1 MIFGRDAEEPPLAFF
16 WLLVPP
22 LFTTCL
28 CSSKSIL
35 NSTAQ
40 IRIKM
45 TSHHPTTT
53 IIPNSLFS
61 PLSQDYEY
69 SMSLGEDEVQQ
80 QAQAEENEPKPSATF
95 SFTKSRQQR
104 DPTPQLQRYNATTTA
119 ITAVDSSIYT
129 YTPKSLIE
137 QVQQEVTTPAGKSR
151 EHPNNNSL
159 IGKDVDELLAYIDN
173 LGFAP
178 TPQFK
183 TETTSSAQNTTTAA
197 STSIQEERPGR
208 VHFLLHNTQTQTT
221 P

>member
-1 MIFGRDAEEPPLAFF
+1 
-16 WLLVPP
+16 
-22 LFTTCL
+22 
-28 CSSKSIL
+28 
-35 NSTAQ
+35 
-40 IRIKM
+40 M

-69 SMSLGEDEVQQ
+69 SMSLGEEEAQQ
-80 QAQAEENEPKPSATF
+80 QAQAEQNKPSSFVATR
-95 SFTKSRQQR
+95 SRR
-104 DPTPQLQRYNATTTA
+104 DPTPQMQRYNAATTTA
-119 ITAVDSSIYT
+119 TAVDSSIYT

-137 QVQQEVTTPAGKSR
+137 QVVPTPAGNSR
-151 EHPNNNSL
+151 EHPNNSL

-183 TETTSSAQNTTTAA
+183 TETTSSSSQTKTTTAA